1 MPEYYK
7 KVVCRQFTLSPEEK
21 EAIAKKQ
28 TVTFEGQP
36 VRESAGGRYHILLP
50 IGDRLIPVH
59 ESDWI
64 IRNPEIEIK
73 RDHEF
78 KNQYVSFD
86 NIDTVALETR
96 LSDIRA
102 QKAKN
107 SI

>member
-7 KVVCRQFTLSPEEK
+7 KVVCRQFVVTPDEK
-21 EAIAKKQ
+21 EAIANRQ
-28 TVTFEGQP
+28 AVSFEGQA
-36 VRESAGGRYHILLP
+36 VRQSAGGRYHILFP
-50 IGDRLIPVH
+50 VGDRLIPVH

-78 KNQYVSFD
+78 RSQYITFD
-86 NIDTVALETR
+86 NIDPVAIEHR
-96 LSDIRA
+96 LNEIRA
-102 QKAKN
+102 QSQN